1 MSSVTQILLWC
12 PVQVSVLACAALGVG
27 SLLGR
32 RRPAAGASVAVAALL
47 AVAGLTVTAFSPWP
61 AWHLGWE
68 KLAWSHPADLHSQQA
83 EPAGREIPDRFAQ
96 SRLDDDIVDANAI
109 PRDSLSEAAVP
120 TSSSS
125 RLWTVL
131 ADHWL
136 GLVATLYFVG
146 VAGMAVRIALGF
158 AAVRS
163 YRRNSH
169 PVTDRR
175 LGELADVVCAQLGC
189 VKGIELRE
197 ATRLST
203 PATIGWLRPMLLL
216 PSDWRNWTDD
226 ERQAVLAHEIEH
238 VRRND
243 FAAWIAAQIGVAL
256 HFYHPLVHGLANRL
270 RLQQELAADAAA
282 ARVVGGQRKY
292 VTMLAAMALRQA
304 DQPLAWPANAFLPNS
319 KTFVRRIEMLHR
331 SKSLGA
337 DVSRPIVFLSVAAV
351 LVAAVCA
358 AGIRGSVASDDRADS
373 KDAAPVVVAF
383 NQAERPAK
391 TPLQQQEEVAQDLNR
406 RIEDRAKIAQDFNHL
421 KQLVLAMHNYHDVN
435 KHFPPAVLIGPDG
448 KTPHSWRVELL
459 PFLDANDLYKQYR
472 MDEPWDSENNKQ
484 VLEQMPACLRN
495 PYDDPKST
503 NSGYYVLVGPGT
515 IFEGKDG
522 IRIQNITD
530 GTSNTVMIVEAK
542 RTIPWT
548 KPEDISFD
556 PEKPLPELGG
566 FEKGHFATALGDGS
580 ARRFETEKVKDQLK
594 WLIMRNDGHR
604 IDLEKLGPGRIPVSV
619 NAARRRRP
627 TDAATRTRDN
637 LKQLALAMHNYHD
650 VHGHFPP
657 AVVMGPDGK
666 TPHSWRVELLP
677 LVEQKPLYDQY
688 RFDEPWDSESNKKV
702 LAQAPGVF
710 RSPYDD
716 PKSTNSGYF
725 AFDGPGSVFEG
736 PDGIKISEILDGTSN
751 TIMIIEA
758 KRNIPW
764 TKPEDIP
771 FDATKPVPEL
781 GGFVKGRLNTAFA
794 DGSAR
799 SFQTDRI
806 KDDLRWLIMRN
817 DGHVINAQ

>member
-47 AVAGLTVTAFSPWP
+47 AVAGLTATAFCPWP

-68 KLAWSHPADLHSQQA
+68 KLPWSHAADAHSQPA
-83 EPAGREIPDRFAQ
+83 EPAGRDTPIRFAQ
-96 SRLDDDIVDANAI
+96 SRLDDDLVDAKAI
-109 PRDSLSEAAVP
+109 ASDSPREAAAP
-120 TSSSS
+120 ITSSS

-136 GLVATLYFVG
+136 GLVAALYFVG

-197 ATRLST
+197 TTRLST
-203 PATIGWLRPMLLL
+203 PATTGWLRPMLLL
-216 PSDWRNWTDD
+216 PSDWRDWTDD

-238 VRRND
+238 IRRND
-243 FAAWIAAQIGVAL
+243 FAAWMAAQIGVAL
-256 HFYHPLVHGLANRL
+256 HFYHPLVHGLGRRL

-292 VTMLAAMALRQA
+292 VTMLATMALRQA
-304 DQPLAWPANAFLPNS
+304 DAPLAWPASAFLPNS

-331 SKSLGA
+331 SPSLRGDA
-337 DVSRPIVFLSVAAV
+337 PRLVVLLSVTAV
-351 LVAAVCA
+351 IAAAVCA
-358 AGIRGSVASDDRADS
+358 AGFRGSVASDGRAEDAVPLAVALDQDDPQAKTLLEQQQQVA
-373 KDAAPVVVAF
+373 KDVNHVVV
-383 NQAERPAK
+383 
-391 TPLQQQEEVAQDLNR
+391 NR
-406 RIEDRAKIAQDFNHL
+406 GKIVQDFNRL
-421 KQLVLAMHNYHDVN
+421 KQIALAMHNYHSVN
-435 KHFPPAVLIGPDG
+435 KHFPPAVVLGPDG

-459 PFLDANDLYKQYR
+459 PYLDQNDLYGQYR
-472 MDEPWDSENNKQ
+472 MDEPWDSENNKK
-484 VLEQMPACLRN
+484 VLAQMPACLRN

-522 IRIQNITD
+522 IKISDIID
-530 GTSNTVMIVEAK
+530 GTSNTLMVVEAK
-542 RTIPWT
+542 RNIPWT
-548 KPEDISFD
+548 KPDDISFD

-566 FEKGHFATALGDGS
+566 FEKGHFATALADGS

-594 WLIMRNDGHR
+594 WLIIRNDGHV
-604 IDLEKLGPGRIPVSV
+604 IDLQKLGDGRIPVSINRV
-619 NAARRRRP
+619 RRPRP
-627 TDAATRTRDN
+627 TDASSRTRDN
-637 LKQLALAMHNYHD
+637 LKHLVLAMHNYHD
-650 VHGHFPP
+650 IHGHFPP
-657 AVVMGPDGK
+657 AAVMGPDGK

-677 LVEQKPLYDQY
+677 LLDAKTLYDQY
-688 RFDEPWDSESNKKV
+688 RFNEPWDSESNKKV
-702 LAQAPGVF
+702 LAQAPDVF
-710 RSPYDD
+710 RSPYDNS
-716 PKSTNSGYF
+716 KSTNSGYY
-725 AFDGPGSVFEG
+725 ALVGPGTVFEG
-736 PDGIKISEILDGTSN
+736 PDGVKIRDITDGTSN
-751 TIMIIEA
+751 TLMIVEA

-764 TKPEDIP
+764 TKPEDLS
-771 FDATKPVPEL
+771 FDPDKSVPEL
-781 GGFVKGRLNTAFA
+781 GGFVEGRFSAGFA
-794 DGSAR
+794 DGSVQLI
-799 SFQTDRI
+799 QTDI
-806 KDDLRWLIMRN
+806 VKDELKWLIMRN
-817 DGHVINAQ
+817 DHHVVNAR

>member
-1 MSSVTQILLWC
+1 MSSLTQILLWC

-32 RRPAAGASVAVAALL
+32 RRPAAGASVTVAALL
-47 AVAGLTVTAFSPWP
+47 AVAGLTATAFCPWP

-68 KLAWSHPADLHSQQA
+68 KLPWSHAADSHGQQA
-83 EPAGREIPDRFAQ
+83 QPAERETPIRFAQ
-96 SRLDDDIVDANAI
+96 SRPADDLVDARTIAGDS
-109 PRDSLSEAAVP
+109 PREAAVP
-120 TSSSS
+120 TASSS
-125 RLWTVL
+125 RLWTAL

-136 GLVATLYFVG
+136 GLVAAIYFVG

-197 ATRLST
+197 TTRLST

-216 PSDWRNWTDD
+216 PSDWRTWTDD

-243 FAAWIAAQIGVAL
+243 FAAWIAAQLGVAL

-331 SKSLGA
+331 SKSLGG
-337 DVSRPIVFLSVAAV
+337 DVSRPVVFLSVAAV

-358 AGIRGSVASDDRADS
+358 AGIRGSVAGDDRADS
-373 KDAAPVVVAF
+373 KDADSLVVAL
-383 NQAERPAK
+383 NQDAPPAK
-391 TPLQQQEEVAQDLNR
+391 FQLKQQQQVAQDLNHA
-406 RIEDRAKIAQDFNHL
+406 IEDRGKIVQDFNHL
-421 KQLVLAMHNYHDVN
+421 KQLALAMHNYHSKN
-435 KHFPPAVLIGPDG
+435 QHFPPAVVLGPDG

-459 PFLDANDLYKQYR
+459 PYLDQNDLYSQYR
-472 MDEPWDSENNKQ
+472 MNEPWDSENNKK

-522 IRIQNITD
+522 IKIQDITD
-530 GTSNTVMIVEAK
+530 GTSNTLMVVESK
-542 RTIPWT
+542 RNIPWT

-566 FEKGHFATALGDGS
+566 FEKGHFATALADGS
-580 ARRFETEKVKDQLK
+580 AQRFETEKAKDQLK
-594 WLIMRNDGHR
+594 WLIIRNDGHV
-604 IDLEKLGPGRIPVSV
+604 IDFEKLGAGRIPVSINPV
-619 NAARRRRP
+619 RRRRP
-627 TDAATRTRDN
+627 TDAPTRTQNN

-650 VHGHFPP
+650 KHGHFPP

-677 LVEQKPLYDQY
+677 YLDQAALFKEY
-688 RFDEPWDSESNKKV
+688 RVDEPWDSESNKKV
-702 LAQAPGVF
+702 LAQAPDVF

-736 PDGIKISEILDGTSN
+736 PDGIKISEIIDGTSN
-751 TIMIIEA
+751 TIMIVEA

-771 FDATKPVPEL
+771 FDPTKPLPEL
-781 GGFVKGRLNTAFA
+781 GGFVKGRFNAALA

-799 SFQTDRI
+799 SFQTDGD
-806 KDDLRWLIMRN
+806 KDDLKWRIMRN